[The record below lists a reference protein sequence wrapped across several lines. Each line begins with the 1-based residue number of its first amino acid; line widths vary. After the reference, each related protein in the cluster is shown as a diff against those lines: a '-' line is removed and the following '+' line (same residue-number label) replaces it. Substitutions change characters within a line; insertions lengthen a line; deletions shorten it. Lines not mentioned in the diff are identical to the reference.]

1 MIKVGGYIR
10 QDGVISKIEE
20 LEMPTEH
27 SYGYAYHRDKVN
39 KNCRYFVEF
48 DIQENGELINS
59 QGNKVTY
66 SDKWTDLIESGD
78 FVNDRLITDIVTI
91 SDHNMNKLEKCFVY
105 HTQGYLTD
113 YFKESEIN
121 RLVTKEY
128 YQGGLFIDEFD
139 RK

>member
-10 QDGVISKIEE
+10 EDGVISKIEK
-20 LEMPTEH
+20 LKMPTEY
-27 SYGYAYHRDKVN
+27 SYGYAYYHDKVN

-48 DIQENGELINS
+48 DIQEDGGLINS
-59 QGNKVTY
+59 QGDKVTY

-78 FVNDRLITDIVTI
+78 FVNDRLITDIITVT
-91 SDHNMNKLEKCFVY
+91 DHAMNKLEKCFVY
-105 HTQGYLTD
+105 HTQRYLTD
-113 YFKESEIN
+113 YFKESEVN